1 MITVIRAVTKH
12 IMNNTVQKQHV
23 ISNYVIVYLKK
34 NRIKNATST
43 LMVVIVNSYA
53 DNSQIT

>member
-1 MITVIRAVTKH
+1 
-12 IMNNTVQKQHV
+12 MNNTVQKQHV